1 MQIAFFSKNLP
12 PNHPNGVS
20 VQVDRL
26 ARALVERGHTVTIY
40 SLSPS
45 GAPAPYQHVQLKLPA
60 ATFPVFKKIAT
71 ALLFRNINVSKFSIV
86 HYHGDDYLC
95 TGSARR
101 VRTFYGSALQEASHA
116 LLQPGRFFYQSLF
129 YLFEWVSC
137 LKKGNT
143 VAISHNTR
151 CNLPS
156 IKHVIPC
163 CIPLKQYQPDSR
175 KSSTPSILFLGD
187 LTSRKRGALLIRT
200 FLREVLPT
208 LPSCILTV
216 VGPVRCSGKNIIYA
230 GNLTEADLIAAYKRS
245 WICCV
250 PSSYEGFGVPMLEA
264 MACGTAVVATK
275 NAGSCELLQ
284 HNRTGLLC
292 TPALLG
298 TTLIALLRNHEQRAS
313 LVAAGLTFV
322 QQFDCSNVAASYEQL
337 YTAITQRVTA
347 KT

>member
-1 MQIAFFSKNLP
+1 MQIAFFNKHHPSDQ
-12 PNHPNGVS
+12 PNGVS

-26 ARALVERGHTVTIY
+26 ARALGERGHTVTLY
-40 SLSPS
+40 SLSP
-45 GAPAPYQHVQLKLPA
+45 PDVHAPYQQVQLKQPA
-60 ATFPVFKKIAT
+60 TTSPVLKKIAT
-71 ALLFRNINVSKFSIV
+71 ALLFRNVDVSRFAIV

-95 TGSARR
+95 HGNARR
-101 VRTFYGSALQEASHA
+101 VRTFYGSALQEARHA

-143 VAISHNTR
+143 VGISHNTR
-151 CNLPS
+151 RNLPR

-163 CIPLKQYQPDSR
+163 CIPLKQYQPDSS
-175 KSSTPSILFLGD
+175 KSDTPSMLFLGD

-200 FLREVLPT
+200 FLSEVLPT
-208 LPSCILTV
+208 LSTCTLTV
-216 VGPVRCSGKNIIYA
+216 VGPERCSGQNIIYA
-230 GNLTEADLIAAYKRS
+230 GNLTEAELIAAYKRS

-292 TPALLG
+292 TPATLG
-298 TTLIALLRNHEQRAS
+298 TTLVSLLRNHEQRTS
-313 LVAAGLTFV
+313 LANAGLAFV
-322 QQFDCSNVAASYEQL
+322 QQFDSSYVAETYEQL
-337 YTAITQRVTA
+337 YTAIIQCITA